1 MCFKRE
7 KAQISSWPNFENF
20 DLNFSKKPNFGII
33 FDQKWNFWCL
43 LKISVHPQNHD
54 FPVMSTNIFMLKQDE
69 K

>member
-1 MCFKRE
+1 MYFKRE

-20 DLNFSKKPNFGII
+20 DPNFLKISKKVII
-33 FDQKWNFWCL
+33 FSQKWNFWCL
-43 LKISVHPQNHD
+43 LEISVHPQNHD